1 MLCFLGFSV
10 REKKFDNIDTCGL
23 YYKHIMIVNE
33 DFRVVR
39 MMLQVVVSPTIV
51 ILTTLEVSS
60 MFQENIHS
68 QASPTIVTYSS
79 KYFIVQA
86 TGVKF

>member
-1 MLCFLGFSV
+1 M
-10 REKKFDNIDTCGL
+10 
-23 YYKHIMIVNE
+23 MIVND

-39 MMLQVVVSPTIV
+39 MRLQVVVSPTIV
-51 ILTTLEVSS
+51 ILTTLEVS
-60 MFQENIHS
+60 FLLLENIHS
-68 QASPTIVTYSS
+68 QASPMIVTYSS